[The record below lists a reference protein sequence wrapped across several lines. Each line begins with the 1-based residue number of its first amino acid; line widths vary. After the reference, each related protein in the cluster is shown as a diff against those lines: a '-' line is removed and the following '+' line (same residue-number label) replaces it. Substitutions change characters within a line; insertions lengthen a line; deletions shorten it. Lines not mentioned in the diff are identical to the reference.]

1 MAEFA
6 NWQWV
11 DLEETSSTNDEVKR
25 LCAAAPSGKRFMV
38 AARRQNAGRG
48 RRGRGW
54 VSLEG
59 NLFVSFGLE
68 VAPQLLGQMT
78 FVVGLSL
85 LEAVRE
91 LAPQADVCLKWP
103 NDVLVGGGKVSGI
116 LLEKAAG
123 NYLVVGVG
131 VNIVAAPQCDSI
143 LYPVVSLKQ
152 ASVIT
157 DRTAFLHAFV
167 RAYDRN
173 LDCWENEGFAP
184 IRENWLK
191 HAKNLGAG
199 ITVNM
204 EKERKTGNSADGQK
218 YPGQLSGG
226 QRRRVAFL
234 RGIAFLEGVKN
245 GVLLLETPSGIEK
258 IYAGDIFYLKEKE
271 NK

>member
-11 DLEETSSTNDEVKR
+11 DLEETSSTNDEVKK

-38 AARRQNAGRG
+38 TARRQNAGRG

-91 LAPQADVCLKWP
+91 LAPQVDVCLKWP

-131 VNIVAAPQCDSI
+131 VNIVAAPQCDNI

-152 ASVIT
+152 AGVIT

-173 LDCWENEGFAP
+173 LDCWKSEGFAP

-204 EKERKTGNSADGQK
+204 EKERKTGKFA
-218 YPGQLSGG
+218 
-226 QRRRVAFL
+226 
-234 RGIAFLEGVKN
+234 GVDEN

>member
-54 VSLEG
+54 
-59 NLFVSFGLE
+59 
-68 VAPQLLGQMT
+68 
-78 FVVGLSL
+78 
-85 LEAVRE
+85 
-91 LAPQADVCLKWP
+91 
-103 NDVLVGGGKVSGI
+103 
-116 LLEKAAG
+116 
-123 NYLVVGVG
+123 
-131 VNIVAAPQCDSI
+131 
-143 LYPVVSLKQ
+143 
-152 ASVIT
+152 
-157 DRTAFLHAFV
+157 
-167 RAYDRN
+167 AYDRN

-191 HAKNLGAG
+191 YAKNLGAG

-204 EKERKTGNSADGQK
+204 EKERKTGKFA
-218 YPGQLSGG
+218 
-226 QRRRVAFL
+226 
-234 RGIAFLEGVKN
+234 GVDEN